1 MAAFIGT
8 CGPYRVYSTGDTV
21 SSDNGGTAWPTS
33 QTTVHIEFAGTT
45 AIQAGIERA
54 AEAIRRFDDREA
66 DLAKLEAEEP
76 RDPPPWLGVR
86 SPRLSARAFTRRPS
100 STRRRRRT
108 ETAKRQKA
116 GKPP

>member
-54 AEAIRRFDDREA
+54 AEAIRRFDD
-66 DLAKLEAEEP
+66 
-76 RDPPPWLGVR
+76 PPPWLGVR

>member
-1 MAAFIGT
+1 MAAFL
-8 CGPYRVYSTGDTV
+8 GPYRVYSTGETATTDDGT
-21 SSDNGGTAWPTS
+21 TAWPTS
-33 QTTVHIEFAGTT
+33 QTTIHVEFVDTT
-45 AIQAGIERA
+45 AIQAGIDRA

-66 DLAKLEAEEP
+66 DLAKLEAEES

-86 SPRLSARAFTRRPS
+86 SPRLPARAFTRRPS

-116 GKPP
+116 ARPP